1 MPRVLSIR
9 SAARPFVARALR
21 GPRGR
26 RLLGLSVLLAALSA
40 VLGTWLALGTGEFE
54 RELRVALELEESRHV
69 QEQDR
74 FALIADS
81 EEEAAALRA
90 EVARRFAGHPMA
102 YDDAGYRVSNALETA
117 ESRLR
122 RAAYGEVP
130 RAHRALQ
137 RDARLALEAW
147 SKVHVDAGSVY
158 GVPDY
163 NWYDPGEVVA
173 LQTVVER
180 AMSPAIEVY
189 ASPLAPLDALRM
201 TGVLAGGALL
211 LLLLLAAPVLAG
223 TQMAQETHENTLQ
236 PLAGS
241 ALRAQELA
249 LGLTAG
255 PLAVIGVLAA
265 PQLALLL
272 AAAAAVGHFGAALA
286 LVAVV
291 LAGGAFLVM
300 LGQLAGLALGKVRS
314 PGLVGGGLAAILGVL
329 GGVGVALAA
338 ELSHRTAGTLALLP
352 QAAASHSL
360 AQAFGL
366 GDPAQGFGAALD
378 TTVPVVVGAVGMLT
392 LALLGLRALARRVGN
407 TSLVSLRRG
416 EALVGAL
423 VAMVLVSTANPPHE
437 WRAEEF
443 YLLNLGLLSIPLAI
457 LLMMRAPTGDVPPAM
472 RRTPV
477 GSLVGEF
484 VGWAGLYLLL
494 AAVLVGDETMWLFRH
509 PLALLHAAWFLVV
522 AALLALRVA
531 VAPMTFASR
540 LWAGVCAAMLAV
552 AFGQTVVWAR
562 PAEELFFRNPHVF
575 VFTGLSP
582 LLGLVQAVL
591 TVAVPWTLLRALRR
605 PASVAPVTLE

>member
-1 MPRVLSIR
+1 MPRALSIR

-54 RELRVALELEESRHV
+54 RELRVGLDLEQSRHV
-69 QEQDR
+69 QEERR

-81 EEEAAALRA
+81 AEEAAALRA
-90 EVARRFAGHPMA
+90 EVARRLAGQPME
-102 YDDAGYRVSNALETA
+102 YDDAGYRVSGALDAA

-122 RAAYGEVP
+122 RAAYGEAP
-130 RAHRALQ
+130 RHHRALQ
-137 RDARLALEAW
+137 RDAILAFEAW
-147 SKVHVDAGSVY
+147 TKGHVDAASIHGA
-158 GVPDY
+158 PDY
-163 NWYDPGEVVA
+163 NWYDAGEVAA
-173 LQTVVER
+173 LRAVVDR
-180 AMSPAIEVY
+180 TMSPRVEEY
-189 ASPLAPLDALRM
+189 ASPLAPIDALRM

-241 ALRAQELA
+241 ALRAGELA

-265 PQLALLL
+265 PQLLLLL
-272 AAAAAVGHFGAALA
+272 AAAAVVGHLGAALA

-366 GDPAQGFGAALD
+366 GDADRGFGAELD

-392 LALLGLRALARRVGN
+392 LAYLGLRALARRVGN

-416 EALVGAL
+416 EALVGAV
-423 VAMVLVSTANPPHE
+423 VAMVLVTTANPPHE

-494 AAVLVGDETMWLFRH
+494 AAMLVGDATMWLFWN
-509 PLALLHAAWFLVV
+509 PLALLYAGWFLVV

-540 LWAGVCAAMLAV
+540 LWAGVSAAMLAI
-552 AFGQTVVWAR
+552 AFGQMVMWAR
-562 PAEELFFRNPHVF
+562 PGEELFHRDPHLF
-575 VFTGLSP
+575 VFTELSP
-582 LLGLVQAVL
+582 LLGLVQAAL

-605 PASVAPVTLE
+605 PASIAPVTGE

>member
-1 MPRVLSIR
+1 MSRPLSIR

-26 RLLGLSVLLAALSA
+26 RLFGLSVLLAALSA
-40 VLGTWLALGTGEFE
+40 VLGTWLTLGTGEFE
-54 RELRVALELEESRHV
+54 RELRVALELEQSRYR
-69 QEQDR
+69 QEEAG
-74 FALIADS
+74 FMLIADS
-81 EEEAAALRA
+81 AEEAAQLRR
-90 EVARRFAGHPMA
+90 EVAKRFAGGETG
-102 YDDAGYRVSNALETA
+102 YDEVAFRVNNALDAAET
-117 ESRLR
+117 RLV
-122 RAAYGEVP
+122 RAAHGDAP
-130 RAHRALQ
+130 RTHRKLQ
-137 RDARLALEAW
+137 QEARLAYEAW
-147 SKVHVDAGSVY
+147 SKYPLLTTGLHGL
-158 GVPDY
+158 PDY
-163 NWYDPGEVVA
+163 NWYDADEVA
-173 LQTVVER
+173 ILQVVVDR
-180 AMSPAIEVY
+180 GMSPRIEEY
-189 ASPLAPLDALRM
+189 ASPLPPSDALKL

-241 ALRAQELA
+241 ALRAHELA
-249 LGLTAG
+249 IGLTAG
-255 PLAVIGVLAA
+255 PLAVVGVLAA
-265 PQLALLL
+265 PQLLLML
-272 AAAAAVGHFGAALA
+272 AAAAAVGHLGAALA
-286 LVAVV
+286 FVAVV

-338 ELSHRTAGTLALLP
+338 ELSERTAGTLALLP

-366 GDPAQGFGAALD
+366 GEASRGFGASLD
-378 TTVPVVVGAVGMLT
+378 TTAPVVIGAAGMLT
-392 LALLGLRALARRVGN
+392 FAFLGLRALARRVGN

-416 EALVGAL
+416 EALVGAI
-423 VAMVLVSTANPPHE
+423 VAMVLVTTANPPHP

-443 YLLNLGLLSIPLAI
+443 YLLNLGLLTIPLAI
-457 LLMMRAPTGDVPPAM
+457 LLMMRAPTGDVPPAL

-477 GSLVGEF
+477 AALVGEF

-494 AAVLVGDETMWLFRH
+494 AGMLLTEGSMWLLWN
-509 PLALLHAAWFLVV
+509 PVALLYAGWFLGV

-540 LWAGVCAAMLAV
+540 AWAGVCAAMLAV
-552 AFGQTVVWAR
+552 AFGHMIMWAR
-562 PAEELFFRNPHVF
+562 PGEELLWRDAHVF
-575 VFTGLSP
+575 GFTALSP
-582 LLGLVQAVL
+582 LLGLVQALL

-605 PASVAPVTLE
+605 PASVAPAAGE